1 MRAAPKPTEQRDTG
15 ISVLGG
21 MPWSAHFSLFYETTA
36 DLLDTV
42 VPYFKT
48 GLEAGE
54 LCVWLPSKPSM
65 ERAAEAAL
73 RSLVPDFDQH
83 LAHRNVEF
91 SGAKQW
97 YDPDGR
103 VDVATIMGKW
113 HEMEERIRQEG
124 YAGLRASG
132 DMSWLGR
139 AEWGA
144 FSEYE
149 QALQAFLPNRRMI
162 VLCTYPLAG
171 RRATD
176 LLDSVRAHHVA
187 VARRKGAWELIET
200 PSLKKTKEQIQR
212 LNEDLEQRV
221 AERTRQ
227 LARSEAYLEE
237 GQRLNHSGSFAIDVA
252 TGDYTYMSPENYRI
266 FGLAPGRPVRHA
278 DTQALIHPDDHA
290 RIVAAYETLLKE
302 SRDATEQ
309 FRIVRPDGRVR
320 YLYKIWHPVL
330 DRDGRVVEVVG
341 TDIDITDRMRA
352 SAKLARVKR
361 AARERAL
368 EARFA
373 AALEERTRLARE
385 IHDSLLQGVTG
396 IALQLRATLPR
407 LKTAQTA
414 ATSSIRAVVDLAE
427 TTIRDARRAVW
438 DMRAPSLVQKGLAT
452 ALEEGVRRT
461 AGDLKLDFVIEGK
474 PRPLRPEA
482 VDTIYRVGQEAVLN
496 SVKHAEARHVTVK
509 LVYKPR
515 SATLTIADDGHGFSV
530 DEAFRAYA
538 GRWGLLGMRERAD
551 RIGAAL
557 TIRSTAREGTIIKLH
572 VSGGSAKA
580 KR

>member
-1 MRAAPKPTEQRDTG
+1 MRGAPKPTEQRDTG

-91 SGAKQW
+91 
-97 YDPDGR
+97 
-103 VDVATIMGKW
+103 
-113 HEMEERIRQEG
+113 
-124 YAGLRASG
+124 SG

-278 DTQALIHPDDHA
+278 DTQALIHPDDPA

-330 DRDGRVVEVVG
+330 DGDGRVVEVVG

-407 LKTAQTA
+407 LKTAPTA
-414 ATSSIRAVVDLAE
+414 PTSSIRAVVDLAE

-438 DMRAPSLVQKGLAT
+438 DMRAPSLVHKGLAT
-452 ALEEGVRRT
+452 ALE
-461 AGDLKLDFVIEGK
+461 
-474 PRPLRPEA
+474 
-482 VDTIYRVGQEAVLN
+482 
-496 SVKHAEARHVTVK
+496 
-509 LVYKPR
+509 
-515 SATLTIADDGHGFSV
+515 
-530 DEAFRAYA
+530 
-538 GRWGLLGMRERAD
+538 
-551 RIGAAL
+551 
-557 TIRSTAREGTIIKLH
+557 
-572 VSGGSAKA
+572 
-580 KR
+580 